1 MSRRNCIVWKN
12 RHKSFFVVVLNGHI
26 QKNSSIISKPRKKK
40 FLAIACR
47 QKKQIALCLTLSIYF
62 SPAFARL
69 ADSRIVA
76 KKKKKKTSKAKI
88 GSARSGKG
96 LVRFSH
102 HVLLHECTLLSL
114 RAFEDFSFPFLTILT
129 SFATGTAWFRRS
141 SW

>member
-26 QKNSSIISKPRKKK
+26 LKNSSIISKPRKKK

-47 QKKQIALCLTLSIYF
+47 QKKQIALCLTLSTYF

-76 KKKKKKTSKAKI
+76 KKKKTSKAKI
-88 GSARSGKG
+88 RSARSGKG

-129 SFATGTAWFRRS
+129 SFATGTTRFRRS
-141 SW
+141 GW

>member
-1 MSRRNCIVWKN
+1 MSSYRM
-12 RHKSFFVVVLNGHI
+12 
-26 QKNSSIISKPRKKK
+26 QE
-40 FLAIACR
+40 
-47 QKKQIALCLTLSIYF
+47 KKQIALCHTLSIYF

-76 KKKKKKTSKAKI
+76 KKKTSKAKI

-102 HVLLHECTLLSL
+102 HVLLHECT
-114 RAFEDFSFPFLTILT
+114 FEDFSFPFLTILT
-129 SFATGTAWFRRS
+129 SFATGTTWFRRS

>member
-1 MSRRNCIVWKN
+1 M
-12 RHKSFFVVVLNGHI
+12 
-26 QKNSSIISKPRKKK
+26 QE
-40 FLAIACR
+40 
-47 QKKQIALCLTLSIYF
+47 KKQIALCHTLSIYF

-76 KKKKKKTSKAKI
+76 KKKTSKAKI
-88 GSARSGKG
+88 GSAGSGKG

-129 SFATGTAWFRRS
+129 SFATGTTWFRRS

>member
-1 MSRRNCIVWKN
+1 MWKN

-76 KKKKKKTSKAKI
+76 KKKKTKNKQSENRKCAI
-88 GSARSGKG
+88 WERP
-96 LVRFSH
+96 
-102 HVLLHECTLLSL
+102 
-114 RAFEDFSFPFLTILT
+114 RAFFASRFTARMHVTIFESF
-129 SFATGTAWFRRS
+129 
-141 SW
+141 

>member
-1 MSRRNCIVWKN
+1 MKVFCCCFEWPYPEEFLHNFKT
-12 RHKSFFVVVLNGHI
+12 
-26 QKNSSIISKPRKKK
+26 KKK
-40 FLAIACR
+40 KCLAIACR
-47 QKKQIALCLTLSIYF
+47 KKNRLRFATHSQYIFLQPLPGLQIVGS
-62 SPAFARL
+62 SQ
-69 ADSRIVA
+69 
-76 KKKKKKTSKAKI
+76 KKKTSKAKI

-129 SFATGTAWFRRS
+129 SFATGTTWFRRS

>member
-1 MSRRNCIVWKN
+1 MSSYRM
-12 RHKSFFVVVLNGHI
+12 
-26 QKNSSIISKPRKKK
+26 QE
-40 FLAIACR
+40 
-47 QKKQIALCLTLSIYF
+47 KKQIALCHTLSIYF

-76 KKKKKKTSKAKI
+76 KKKKTSKAKI

-129 SFATGTAWFRRS
+129 SFATGTTWFRRS